1 MLLALAA
8 CQSTTRPVVPAGE
21 AAYSAIAVPAPEASA
36 DHVIAPGDRID
47 VTVFR
52 EQDFSKE
59 NLLVDNSGN
68 VTLPSIGQ
76 VRVAGMTQAQVA
88 GIVAGQLGARYL
100 RNPEVTVSLREM
112 AMPMVSVEGEV
123 KQPGVYE
130 IPPGSTLLTAMAL
143 ARSPTPT
150 AKLDEIIVFRKIDGR
165 NAGARFDLA
174 DIRAGAV
181 PDPVIRNGDVIVV
194 GYSQIRG
201 VYQDI
206 LKAAPLFNVFTQ
218 F

>member
-1 MLLALAA
+1 
-8 CQSTTRPVVPAGE
+8 
-21 AAYSAIAVPAPEASA
+21 
-36 DHVIAPGDRID
+36 
-47 VTVFR
+47 
-52 EQDFSKE
+52 
-59 NLLVDNSGN
+59 
-68 VTLPSIGQ
+68 LPSIGQ